1 MKSTRWKVVVLST
14 ALAVVSVIPTSAQA
28 PQASAAVTVPA
39 SGTFARGGEFT
50 GTITIN
56 RFEYRDN
63 QIVAIGMVTGTLSRG
78 GRTLGSAVVGQVTW
92 PVAVKAGGQVLAGGR
107 IRESGAVTPISSS
120 RDTGSAFRMFTVQ
133 AEACQVV
140 DVALGAI
147 NVDVLGAVLALSPVT
162 LNLSGL
168 TSGPLGALVCEA
180 SELLNNVVAL
190 VGVLNS
196 ILGLLTGLLGG
207 LTGGLGGGLPIP

>member
-1 MKSTRWKVVVLST
+1 MKSARWKVASLATVV
-14 ALAVVSVIPTSAQA
+14 AVVSVIPTSAQA
-28 PQASAAVTVPA
+28 PQAPAAVTLPA

-56 RFEYRDN
+56 GFEQRDN
-63 QIVAIGMVTGTLSRG
+63 QIVAVGMVTGMLSRG

-92 PVAVKAGGQVLAGGR
+92 PVIVKAGSQVLASGR
-107 IRESGAVTPISSS
+107 LRESGAPTPVAWPL
-120 RDTGSAFRMFTVQ
+120 DTGAPFRAFTVQ

-147 NVDVLGAVLALSPVT
+147 DVDVLGAVIALSPVA

-190 VGVLNS
+190 VGVLNG
-196 ILGLLTGLLGG
+196 ILSLLTGLLGG
-207 LTGGLGGGLPIP
+207 LTGGLGGIVPVP